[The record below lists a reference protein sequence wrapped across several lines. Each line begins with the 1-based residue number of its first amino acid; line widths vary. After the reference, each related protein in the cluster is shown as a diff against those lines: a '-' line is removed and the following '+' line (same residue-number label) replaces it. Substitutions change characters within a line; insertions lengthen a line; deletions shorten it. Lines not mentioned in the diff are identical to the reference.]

1 MGFQIRMGANVQIA
15 KAPLF
20 AAAVSVVMFS
30 GQAKAVPVVPNFT
43 QGSMTSHTE
52 TTQKITETINSMD
65 YNTGYQYSVTGTG
78 ITASGNLSPGTGA
91 NNVTI
96 DGVTSSWTGI
106 TSKPSFT
113 QTTPGA
119 AFQFTETYQGPG
131 LSNQTIIQ
139 RTTEIQSV
147 TDTTSIFTQ

>member
-1 MGFQIRMGANVQIA
+1 MSSLREAIGLGLILGA
-15 KAPLF
+15 LHG
-20 AAAVSVVMFS
+20 AAH
-30 GQAKAVPVVPNFT
+30 AVPVVPNFT

-52 TTQKITETINSMD
+52 TTQTITETINSMD
-65 YNTGYQYSVTGTG
+65 YNTGYQYSVTGSG
-78 ITASGNLSPGTGA
+78 ISASGNLSPGTGA

-106 TSKPSFT
+106 NSRPTFT

-131 LSNQTIIQ
+131 LSTQTIIQ
-139 RTTEIQSV
+139 RVTEVTSV